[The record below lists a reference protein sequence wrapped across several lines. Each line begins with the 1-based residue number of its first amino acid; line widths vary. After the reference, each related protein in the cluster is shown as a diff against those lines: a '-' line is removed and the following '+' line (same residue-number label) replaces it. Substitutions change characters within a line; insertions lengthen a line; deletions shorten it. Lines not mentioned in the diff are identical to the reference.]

1 MKKILGLI
9 LVISLLVSCGG
20 PGNGTKSKVKSIGSS
35 DDTLLKG
42 EVIGKT
48 GRVKLWMTTYEV
60 DGIEYRVFTMYH
72 GGMYTVNHTKELL
85 EVELLKKQLKEL

>member
-9 LVISLLVSCGG
+9 LVISLLVSCSG
-20 PGNGTKSKVKSIGSS
+20 PGNGTKTKRKDSG

-48 GRVKLWMTTYEV
+48 GRVNLWMTTYEV
-60 DGIEYRVFTMYH
+60 DGIEYRVFTMYQ
-72 GGMYTVNHTKELL
+72 GGMYTINHTKELL
-85 EVELLKKQLKEL
+85 EVELLKKQLK